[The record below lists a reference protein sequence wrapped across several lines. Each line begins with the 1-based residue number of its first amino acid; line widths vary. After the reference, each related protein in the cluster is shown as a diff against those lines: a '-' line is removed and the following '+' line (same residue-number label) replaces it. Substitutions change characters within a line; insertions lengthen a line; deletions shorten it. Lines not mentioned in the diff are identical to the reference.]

1 MFHAIRTR
9 RVLIVTLLP
18 VLVVLPVPDVG
29 AQSTRAEEIEQARR
43 DKQARLWPERESP
56 LVARAN
62 ELAERGFR
70 EGIEDGRGASGPQ
83 FVLGGMRAGQG
94 TTAGVGWRQTDLWHE
109 RLGLRGTARASL
121 EGAYMFDARLDV
133 HPLTTGRSFFNL
145 YAKYENSPQM
155 DFYGR
160 GPSSQD
166 ADRSS
171 FLLRDFAVDFQAG
184 VELTPRVRVG
194 ATGGGIYVRTGPGQ
208 RSGVPSTDETFG
220 PAEAPGIAGGPVNYD
235 RWGAFVA
242 FDYRDSRTGPR
253 SGGVYGARVRNY
265 FDRSHAAFTFPQAE
279 FEFQQYFPY
288 LNRTR
293 VVALRAATVLSWID
307 DGRQVPVYFMPWVGG
322 NDSLRGFARYRFRD
336 NNALA
341 LSAEHRWFVFRGL
354 EMALF
359 ADAGKVVRRK
369 ADINFSHLEAGWGI
383 GFRTRIRDTV
393 IMRTDF
399 AVSREGF
406 QLIWTFSDIFK
417 IDY

>member
-18 VLVVLPVPDVG
+18 VLVVLRAPDVG

-94 TTAGVGWRQTDLWHE
+94 TTAGIGWRQTDLWHE
-109 RLGLRGTARASL
+109 RLGLRGTARATL
-121 EGAYMFDARLDV
+121 QGAYMFDTRLDV

-171 FLLRDFAVDFQAG
+171 FLLRDVAVDFQAG

-220 PAEAPGIAGGPVNYD
+220 PAEAPGIAEDQVKYD
-235 RWGAFVA
+235 RWGFFVA
-242 FDYRDSRTGPR
+242 VDSRDSRTGPR
-253 SGGVYGARVRNY
+253 SGGVYGFRLRQY
-265 FDRSHAAFTFPQAE
+265 FDRTLETFTFPQGE
-279 FEFQQYFPY
+279 FEFQQYLPY
-288 LNRTR
+288 FNGTR
-293 VVALRAATVLSWID
+293 VVALRAAAVLSWTGAD
-307 DGRQVPVYFMPWVGG
+307 QEVPVYFMPWVGG

-336 NNALA
+336 NHSLV
-341 LSAEHRWFVFRGL
+341 LSAEHRWYVFRGL
-354 EMALF
+354 DMAIF
-359 ADAGKVVRRK
+359 ADAGKVVPRK
-369 ADINFSHLEAGWGI
+369 GDIDLSNLEAGWGI

-393 IMRTDF
+393 IMRTDL

-406 QLIWTFSDIFK
+406 QLIWTFSDAFRIG
-417 IDY
+417 Y